1 MGNAE
6 DPNENIDAIDWV
18 PPLPSEGHN
27 DLWVLVCGGI
37 AAVAAF
43 AAAFLAAGG
52 AVSHAATPASAVP
65 AVVSQSCPAPS
76 AARTPAP

>member
-18 PPLPSEGHN
+18 PPLPSDSRN

-43 AAAFLAAGG
+43 TAAFLASGG
-52 AVSHAATPASAVP
+52 AVSHAATPGATVP
-65 AVVSQSCPAPS
+65 AVVSQSSCS
-76 AARTPAP
+76 AR

>member
-18 PPLPSEGHN
+18 PPLPSEDRN

-43 AAAFLAAGG
+43 AAAFLASGG
-52 AVSHAATPASAVP
+52 AVSHAATPASTAP
-65 AVVSQSCPAPS
+65 AVISQSCPSPSPS
-76 AARTPAP
+76 AS